1 MAVTHTWSVNDQ
13 LQTRTQ
19 DGLSEVI
26 FSLVWQLNSEET
38 VGTGDDAVT
47 YSISS
52 ANQISL
58 NTDNLDPATFTSF
71 ADLTEAQVVGWAKE
85 TIDANAA
92 EGEETA
98 DEAKAR
104 IETNRKGKVTAQVAR
119 KTAEASGMPW
129 AAE

>member
-1 MAVTHTWSVNDQ
+1 MAVTHTWSVSDQ

-19 DGLSEVI
+19 DGLSEVV
-26 FSLVWQLNSEET
+26 FSVVWNLSSEET
-38 VGTGDDAVT
+38 VDGTT

-71 ADLTEAQVVGWAKE
+71 ADLTEAQVVGWAKS

-92 EGEETA
+92 EGEGVTCAEWEAGHDRNIAKQINPPTAVETA
-98 DEAKAR
+98 
-104 IETNRKGKVTAQVAR
+104 
-119 KTAEASGMPW
+119 PW

>member
-1 MAVTHTWSVNDQ
+1 MAVTHTWSVSDP

-19 DGLSEVI
+19 DGLSEVV
-26 FSLVWQLNSEET
+26 FSVVWRLNSEET
-38 VGTGDDAVT
+38 VDGTT

-71 ADLTEAQVVGWAKE
+71 ADLTEAQVVGWAKS

-92 EGEETA
+92 EGEGVTCAEWEAGHNRNIAKQINPPTAVETA
-98 DEAKAR
+98 
-104 IETNRKGKVTAQVAR
+104 
-119 KTAEASGMPW
+119 PW
-129 AAE
+129 ATANP

>member
-1 MAVTHTWSVNDQ
+1 MAVTHTWSVSDQ

-19 DGLSEVI
+19 DGLSEVV
-26 FSLVWQLNSEET
+26 FSVVWQLNSEET
-38 VGTGDDAVT
+38 VDGTT

-71 ADLTEAQVVGWAKE
+71 ADLTEAQVVGWAKS

-92 EGEETA
+92 EGEGVPCAEWEAGHDRNIAKQINPPTAVETA
-98 DEAKAR
+98 
-104 IETNRKGKVTAQVAR
+104 
-119 KTAEASGMPW
+119 PW
-129 AAE
+129 VVVPEGP

>member
-19 DGLSEVI
+19 DGLSEVV
-26 FSLVWQLNSEET
+26 FSVVWRLSSEET
-38 VGTGDDAVT
+38 VSGTT
-47 YSISS
+47 YTISS

-71 ADLTEAQVVGWAKE
+71 ADLTEAQVVGWAKD

-92 EGEETA
+92 EGEGVTCAEWEAGHDRNIAKQINPPTAVETA
-98 DEAKAR
+98 
-104 IETNRKGKVTAQVAR
+104 
-119 KTAEASGMPW
+119 PW

>member
-19 DGLSEVI
+19 DGLSEVV
-26 FSLVWQLNSEET
+26 FSVVWRLSSEET
-38 VGTGDDAVT
+38 VDGKT

-58 NTDNLDPATFTSF
+58 NTDDLNPDTFTAF
-71 ADLTEAQVVGWAKE
+71 ADLTESQVVGWAKA

-92 EGEETA
+92 EGEGVPCAEWEAGHDRNIAKQINPPTAVETA
-98 DEAKAR
+98 
-104 IETNRKGKVTAQVAR
+104 
-119 KTAEASGMPW
+119 PW
-129 AAE
+129 ATS

>member
-1 MAVTHTWSVNDQ
+1 MAVTHTWSVSDQ

-19 DGLSEVI
+19 DGLSEVV
-26 FSLVWQLNSEET
+26 FSVVWQLNSEET
-38 VGTGDDAVT
+38 VDGTT

-71 ADLTEAQVVGWAKE
+71 ADLTEAQVVGWAKS

-92 EGEETA
+92 EGEGVTCAEWEAGHDRNIAKQKNPPTAVETA
-98 DEAKAR
+98 
-104 IETNRKGKVTAQVAR
+104 
-119 KTAEASGMPW
+119 PW
-129 AAE
+129 AS

>member
-19 DGLSEVI
+19 DGLSEVV
-26 FSLVWQLNSEET
+26 FSVVWRLSSEET
-38 VGTGDDAVT
+38 VDGKT

-71 ADLTEAQVVGWAKE
+71 ADLTEAQVVGWAKD

-92 EGEETA
+92 EGEGVTCAEWEAGHDRNIAKQINPPTAVETA
-98 DEAKAR
+98 
-104 IETNRKGKVTAQVAR
+104 
-119 KTAEASGMPW
+119 PW

>member
-19 DGLSEVI
+19 DGLSEVV
-26 FSLVWQLNSEET
+26 FSVVWNLSSEET
-38 VGTGDDAVT
+38 VDGTT

-58 NTDNLDPATFTSF
+58 NTDNLDPATFTAF
-71 ADLTEAQVVGWAKE
+71 ADLTEAQVVGWAKS

-92 EGEETA
+92 EGEGVTCAEWEAGHDRNIAKQINPPTAVETA
-98 DEAKAR
+98 
-104 IETNRKGKVTAQVAR
+104 
-119 KTAEASGMPW
+119 PW

>member
-1 MAVTHTWSVNDQ
+1 MAVTHTWSVSDQ

-19 DGLSEVI
+19 DGLDEVV
-26 FSLVWQLNSEET
+26 FSVVWRLNSEET
-38 VGTGDDAVT
+38 VDGTT

-71 ADLTEAQVVGWAKE
+71 ADLTEAQVVGWAKS

-92 EGEETA
+92 EGEGVTCAEWEAGHDRKIAKQINPPTAVETA
-98 DEAKAR
+98 
-104 IETNRKGKVTAQVAR
+104 
-119 KTAEASGMPW
+119 PW
-129 AAE
+129 ATANP

>member
-1 MAVTHTWSVNDQ
+1 MAVTHTWSVSDQ

-19 DGLSEVI
+19 DGLSEVV
-26 FSLVWQLNSEET
+26 FSVVWNLSSEET
-38 VGTGDDAVT
+38 VDGTT

-71 ADLTEAQVVGWAKE
+71 ADLTEAQVVGWAKD

-92 EGEETA
+92 EGEGVTCAEWEAGHDRNIAKQINPPTAVETA
-98 DEAKAR
+98 
-104 IETNRKGKVTAQVAR
+104 
-119 KTAEASGMPW
+119 PW
-129 AAE
+129 ATANP

>member
-1 MAVTHTWSVNDQ
+1 MAVTHTWSVSDQ

-19 DGLSEVI
+19 DGLSEVV
-26 FSLVWQLNSEET
+26 FSVVWNLSSEET
-38 VGTGDDAVT
+38 VDGTT

-71 ADLTEAQVVGWAKE
+71 ADLTEAQVVGWAKS

-92 EGEETA
+92 DGEGVTCAEWEAGHDRNIAKQINPPTAVETA
-98 DEAKAR
+98 
-104 IETNRKGKVTAQVAR
+104 
-119 KTAEASGMPW
+119 PW
-129 AAE
+129 ATS

>member
-19 DGLSEVI
+19 DGLSEVV
-26 FSLVWQLNSEET
+26 FSVVWNLSSEET
-38 VGTGDDAVT
+38 VDGTT

-71 ADLTEAQVVGWAKE
+71 ADLTEDQVVGWAKS

-92 EGEETA
+92 EGEGVTCAEWEAGHDRNIAKQINPPTAVETA
-98 DEAKAR
+98 
-104 IETNRKGKVTAQVAR
+104 
-119 KTAEASGMPW
+119 PW
-129 AAE
+129 AAA

>member
-19 DGLSEVI
+19 DGLSEVV
-26 FSLVWQLNSEET
+26 FSVVWRLSSEET
-38 VGTGDDAVT
+38 VDGKT

-71 ADLTEAQVVGWAKE
+71 ADLTESQVVGWAKD

-92 EGEETA
+92 EGEGVTCAEWEAGHDRNIAKQINPPTAVETA
-98 DEAKAR
+98 
-104 IETNRKGKVTAQVAR
+104 
-119 KTAEASGMPW
+119 PW
-129 AAE
+129 ATANP

>member
-1 MAVTHTWSVNDQ
+1 MAVTHTWSVSDQ

-19 DGLSEVI
+19 DGLSEVV
-26 FSLVWQLNSEET
+26 FSVVWRLSSEET
-38 VGTGDDAVT
+38 VDGTT

-71 ADLTEAQVVGWAKE
+71 ADLTEAQVVGWAKD

-92 EGEETA
+92 EGEGVTCAEWEAGHDRNIAKQINPPTAVETA
-98 DEAKAR
+98 
-104 IETNRKGKVTAQVAR
+104 
-119 KTAEASGMPW
+119 PW
-129 AAE
+129 ATANP

>member
-1 MAVTHTWSVNDQ
+1 MAVTHTWSVSDQ

-19 DGLSEVI
+19 DGLSEVV
-26 FSLVWQLNSEET
+26 FSVVWRLNSEET
-38 VGTGDDAVT
+38 VDGTT
-47 YSISS
+47 YRISS

-71 ADLTEAQVVGWAKE
+71 ADLTEAQVVGWAKA

-92 EGEETA
+92 EGEGVTCAEWEAGHDRNIAKQINPPTAVETA
-98 DEAKAR
+98 
-104 IETNRKGKVTAQVAR
+104 
-119 KTAEASGMPW
+119 PW